1 MTVQNRPEGQMTFD
15 DRFLIPSQMKATPSS
30 GSGTEP
36 SWVDTYYESLEFFN
50 QEPQH
55 IGRRKYNDAQFRT
68 LSEVRKPLRAME
80 VTLNQNLQQ
89 FFSLAPDT
97 LRNQL
102 FQELFN
108 VRFDEPLVLL
118 ARDVD
123 VEFALDNCM
132 QPDILFASESEMV
145 SLEMKVGARC
155 SVDQVLKYALLG
167 LAAEMKYGHQKKHFL
182 AILAPGTLTSQFP
195 ERFGDI
201 QSLREAILCEDLGRF
216 LINKPRQFRERQKR
230 LQDIA
235 ANLQLAF
242 VNYKRLAEMFHEYAP
257 PMNDKSPGA
266 EVFRKLV
273 SGVIG
278 EFRRRHLA

>member
-1 MTVQNRPEGQMTFD
+1 MAFD
-15 DRFLIPSQMKATPSS
+15 DEIPVPKGMTATMSS
-30 GSGTEP
+30 GCGTEP

-55 IGRRKYNDAQFRT
+55 IGRKKYDDAQFRT
-68 LSEVRKPLRAME
+68 LSEVRKHLRAME

-89 FFSLAPDT
+89 FFSLAPDA

-102 FQELFN
+102 FQELFV
-108 VRFDEPLVLL
+108 VRFDEPLVML
-118 ARDVD
+118 ARDID

-132 QPDILFASESEMV
+132 QPDILFASDTDLV
-145 SLEMKVGARC
+145 SLEMKVGAKC

-167 LAAEMKYGHQKKHFL
+167 LAAEMKYGGEKKHFL
-182 AILAPGTLTSQFP
+182 AILAPGTIASQFP

-201 QSLREAILCEDLGRF
+201 ESLREAVLREDLARF
-216 LINKPRQFRERQKR
+216 LTNKPQRFRERQAR
-230 LQDIA
+230 LLDIV

-242 VNYKRLAEMFHEYAP
+242 VNYKRLAEMLHEYAP
-257 PMNDKSPGA
+257 STSDESPGA